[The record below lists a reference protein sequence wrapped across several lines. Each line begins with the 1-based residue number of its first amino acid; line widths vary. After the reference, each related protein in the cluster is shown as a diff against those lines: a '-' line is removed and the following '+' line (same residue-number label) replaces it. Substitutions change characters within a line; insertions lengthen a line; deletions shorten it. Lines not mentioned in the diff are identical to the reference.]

1 MTLLVLYVT
10 LALGVSFLCSILEA
24 VLLSITP
31 AFMAITQQENP
42 SLHKRLKPLK
52 DDVDRPLAAILSLNT
67 IAHTIGAAGAGAQAA
82 VVFGSNS
89 LGIFSAVLTLLI
101 LVLSEII
108 PKTLGAVY
116 WRQLTAVVSR
126 LLPML
131 IWLLWPLV
139 ALSKVLTNIISGG
152 KKGHTLSRRDIAALA
167 TAGNAA
173 GLFDKGESRILSNL
187 FRLRGVQAQNV
198 MTPRTVMFMLQQ
210 DRTVGDVVEEYKS
223 INFTRIPIYGDNTD
237 DIRGYIHKDQLL
249 RKAAHD
255 EHSDVLHS
263 FRRNLHLIPGDMK
276 LLDLFEQLAAD
287 REHIALVED
296 NYGGVVGLV
305 TLEDVIETLLG
316 LEIMDE
322 FDAVEDMQEWARK
335 LREKRQKNSGLVP
348 IAKPK
353 TE

>member
-1 MTLLVLYVT
+1 
-10 LALGVSFLCSILEA
+10 
-24 VLLSITP
+24 
-31 AFMAITQQENP
+31 
-42 SLHKRLKPLK
+42 
-52 DDVDRPLAAILSLNT
+52 
-67 IAHTIGAAGAGAQAA
+67 
-82 VVFGSNS
+82 
-89 LGIFSAVLTLLI
+89 
-101 LVLSEII
+101 
-108 PKTLGAVY
+108 
-116 WRQLTAVVSR
+116 
-126 LLPML
+126 
-131 IWLLWPLV
+131 
-139 ALSKVLTNIISGG
+139 
-152 KKGHTLSRRDIAALA
+152 
-167 TAGNAA
+167 
-173 GLFDKGESRILSNL
+173 
-187 FRLRGVQAQNV
+187 
-198 MTPRTVMFMLQQ
+198 MFMLQQ

-322 FDAVEDMQEWARK
+322 VDAVEDMQEWARK
-335 LREKRQKNSGLVP
+335 LRERRQKNSGLVP